1 MKKMM
6 LAIALLLVLV
16 SCGGGGDESCTY
28 DISLATN
35 GATQET
41 ATSYWDCLSS
51 HGDEGAFSLFDNNA
65 GLEAISDQ
73 IIAVTWEETGCRE
86 AHLVDANGGTQITE
100 ITGSVSSGALTFTAT
115 SDSSGNVLT
124 HSCSLINLS

>member
-51 HGDEGAFSLFDNNA
+51 HGDEGAFSLFDNGA
-65 GLEAISDQ
+65 GLEVISSQ

-86 AHLVDANGGTQITE
+86 AHVVDAAGGAQLGPCRPGE
-100 ITGSVSSGALTFTAT
+100 WDYRLPGA
-115 SDSSGNVLT
+115 GRVLLDAIS
-124 HSCSLINLS
+124 HPGR